1 MIEII
6 SKNIGWIKDGFTI
19 LFTLTGTILAI
30 LTYRRARHTVLQPIR
45 NEVIKKQSELLSNL
59 LSMCQPGSKF
69 ESSVDYVNLVR
80 VNLYLQLKEFGY
92 LFNDHKKKIEMISN
106 AVSGWTPVG
115 ESLIL
120 RDVEVV
126 GAFKKDKK
134 DKKESDSSYGK
145 YKYDEAQIGNI
156 IIDKVFLTKEHSLFV
171 HKIEI
176 LANDPFMP
184 KSIQLSLQ
192 VLLIDINKNLKD
204 VLPEVLIEFL
214 HEFIDKAKAGEGYPS
229 FESAGIYNNFNHVR
243 VHHREKIHQVMMEI
257 RDYLKIDET
266 WD

>member
-6 SKNIGWIKDGFTI
+6 SENIGKIKDGFTI
-19 LFTLTGTILAI
+19 LFMLTGTVLAI

-45 NEVIKKQSELLSNL
+45 NEVIKKQSELLSDL

-92 LFNDHKKKIEMISN
+92 LFNEHKKKIEMISN

-115 ESLIL
+115 ESLTL

-126 GAFKKDKK
+126 GAFKKEEQEK
-134 DKKESDSSYGK
+134 DSSYSK
-145 YKYDEAQIGNI
+145 YKYDQAQIGNI
-156 IIDKVFLTKEHSLFV
+156 IIDKVFLTKEHSIFINKV
-171 HKIEI
+171 EI
-176 LANDPFMP
+176 LANDPFIP

-192 VLLIDINKNLKD
+192 ALLIDINNNLRD
-204 VLPEVLIEFL
+204 ILPEVLIEFI
-214 HEFIDKAKAGEGYPS
+214 HEFIDKSKSGDGYPS

-243 VHHREKIHQVMMEI
+243 IHHREQIHKVMMEI
-257 RDYLKIDET
+257 RGYLKIDET
-266 WD
+266 WE

>member
-1 MIEII
+1 MIELI
-6 SKNIGWIKDGFTI
+6 SENIGWIKDGFTI

-45 NEVIKKQSELLSNL
+45 NEVIKKQSELLSDL

-115 ESLIL
+115 ESMIL

-126 GAFKKDKK
+126 GAFKK

-156 IIDKVFLTKEHSLFV
+156 IIDKVFLTKEHSIFI
-171 HKIEI
+171 HKIDI

-192 VLLIDINKNLKD
+192 DLLKDINKNLRD
-204 VLPEVLIEFL
+204 ILPEILIEFI
-214 HEFIDKAKAGEGYPS
+214 HEFIDKAKTGEGYPN

-243 VHHREKIHQVMMEI
+243 VHHKEKIHQVMMEI
-257 RDYLKIDET
+257 RNYLKIDDT
-266 WD
+266 WE